1 MPEKR
6 TIGDVKHKYAL
17 DEFGNSIN
25 ILDAQK
31 FINGKKVKYYLFEN
45 QSLEAILK
53 QGEKNRWHYAIKSDA
68 KINIGGNFYAYSNYG
83 ESPEHLDFKYKIM
96 KNEFFYWNEYKI
108 YIYNVKVEAKIY
120 GSMFKADCT
129 GQLSDGTRVFIE
141 VIKTSETSKSKK
153 QYLKS
158 NELLTFEIWIDD
170 EGNQLSQ
177 RFDIYGNSE
186 IESIEGSIQEM
197 QSRIPNCERERRKAW
212 NSYYREKERVDSEI
226 RSNEDSAAEWFR
238 QQEKEIEYSEFDN
251 GRTLQFEIDKRRS
264 EAFKVIEKIRKN
276 QSNIF
281 KSRIQ
286 IKKNIERIRYVRN
299 SKQRLFDV
307 LSFFEKIDCK
317 IKVRL
322 DKATL
327 IEDVNKFSTNHL
339 SFVKNNI
346 SNKSYRPYYE
356 RLVKLKNI
364 LNNDRPTR

>member
-141 VIKTSETSKSKK
+141 VIKTSETSKRKK
-153 QYLKS
+153 EYLKS

-170 EGNQLSQ
+170 EGNQLSK

-197 QSRIPNCERERRKAW
+197 QSRIPNCERERKTAW
-212 NSYYREKERVDSEI
+212 YSYNSEKDRIESEI
-226 RSNEDSAAEWFR
+226 REMERVFKQTKYYDSINAGNPIPKEFR
-238 QQEKEIEYSEFDN
+238 EIKNLRSKISENIQLSRDIK
-251 GRTLQFEIDKRRS
+251 FE
-264 EAFKVIEKIRKN
+264 
-276 QSNIF
+276 
-281 KSRIQ
+281 
-286 IKKNIERIRYVRN
+286 IERIKKQIEGYSGFEIELQETKRSIKNLENTFIQASKSVKWKWIEPRN
-299 SKQRLFDV
+299 TKEPQGKDRLFQ
-307 LSFFEKIDCK
+307 
-317 IKVRL
+317 
-322 DKATL
+322 L
-327 IEDVNKFSTNHL
+327 IYFMS
-339 SFVKNNI
+339 
-346 SNKSYRPYYE
+346 
-356 RLVKLKNI
+356 
-364 LNNDRPTR
+364 